1 MAFSLLSQRRK
12 LFCPRCMV
20 SIGGPGI
27 TALKAAGGGR
37 IKYMYSSQGPE
48 DMFIQPKDNMD
59 IRNTC

>member
-1 MAFSLLSQRRK
+1 
-12 LFCPRCMV
+12 MV

-48 DMFIQPKDNMD
+48 DMFIQPKITWTLE
-59 IRNTC
+59 IRAEYPLHCVHVLFHL